1 MKKIIREKYENG
13 VLVSREIE
21 ATGSLV
27 PKLAKLAIHLVVAV
41 SLATI
46 AIAIVSVRDSLT
58 ADAIGQATETTDT
71 TCRTPVVRS

>member
-21 ATGSLV
+21 AVGTRW
-27 PKLAKLAIHLVVAV
+27 PKVAKLAIHLVVAL

-46 AIAIVSVRDSLT
+46 AIVVVHDSLT
-58 ADAIGQATETTDT
+58 AAALGQAVDMTDT
-71 TCRTPVVRS
+71 ACPAPGFRS

>member
-21 ATGSLV
+21 ATGIRWS
-27 PKLAKLAIHLVVAV
+27 KAAKLTIHLIIAV

-46 AIAIVSVRDSLT
+46 AIVNLNDSLT
-58 ADAIGQATETTDT
+58 AAALGQAIDMTDT
-71 TCRTPVVRS
+71 TCSAPEIRS